1 MTIIDADTG
10 EIVSSTALERPRLAE
25 PGQPIALAQLI
36 PQCRSIEVWAERT
49 ESVAEV
55 KDAAHKLDAIG
66 RYIAATSKDGCA
78 VVAATQRRL
87 EARIG
92 VLLGAAKAGRPET
105 SLANDIEDGLTRNER
120 SQFRKMADHPDIVE
134 AVIDDSD
141 DETPASRRRVLDEI
155 NKARALKAQA
165 EQDADEFKAMQPD
178 GFDPALNKELIRQR
192 GELTRL
198 CQHLVDLGDP
208 AEFLDRHDG
217 HLRDSHIAAVL
228 NAADYLARFADEIK
242 ERGLG

>member
-1 MTIIDADTG
+1 VTIIDADTG

-92 VLLGAAKAGRPET
+92 VLLGKASRNGGNSRNGSSAIDPF
-105 SLANDIEDGLTRNER
+105 DDLTKDER
-120 SQFRKMADHPDIVE
+120 SAFRKMADHPDIVE
-134 AVIDDSD
+134 V
-141 DETPASRRRVLDEI
+141 RRNIRLDIATHRRFGHPEQLAGLTQRH
-155 NKARALKAQA
+155 ARAGQLRSGGADHPSDLRPVITSHSGGGPVQLVA
-165 EQDADEFKAMQPD
+165 E
-178 GFDPALNKELIRQR
+178 
-192 GELTRL
+192 
-198 CQHLVDLGDP
+198 
-208 AEFLDRHDG
+208 
-217 HLRDSHIAAVL
+217 
-228 NAADYLARFADEIK
+228 
-242 ERGLG
+242 